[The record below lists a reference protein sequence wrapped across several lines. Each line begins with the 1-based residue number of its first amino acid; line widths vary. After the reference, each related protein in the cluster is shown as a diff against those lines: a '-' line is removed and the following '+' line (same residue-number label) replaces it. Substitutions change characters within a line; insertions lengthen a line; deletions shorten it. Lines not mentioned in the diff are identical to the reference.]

1 MFEKTSGRKLG
12 TNSLGDVAQKIV
24 PNLGRSIKTTEQ
36 VLEAFNNEKSNI
48 VGHGTSEEAYNSC
61 INKITSFKSFNRVM
75 GYVCNL
81 ALGKDGLWSKLD

>member
-1 MFEKTSGRKLG
+1 MFEKTTGRKLG

-36 VLEAFNNEKSNI
+36 VLAAFDHEKSNI
-48 VGHGTSEEAYNSC
+48 VGHGTSEKAYNSC

-75 GYVCNL
+75 SYVCNL
-81 ALGKDGLWSKLD
+81 ALGKDGLWSNLD